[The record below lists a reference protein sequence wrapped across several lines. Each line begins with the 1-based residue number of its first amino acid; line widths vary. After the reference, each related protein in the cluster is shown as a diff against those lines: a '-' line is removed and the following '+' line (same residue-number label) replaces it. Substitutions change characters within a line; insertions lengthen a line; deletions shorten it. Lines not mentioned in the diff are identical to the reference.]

1 MLDKVLAALA
11 FATLVGFLAILLLW
25 VPRLD
30 LGLVI
35 GATVLLAFVDLFVFR
50 PPLKSA
56 DPRK

>member
-1 MLDKVLAALA
+1 MTDKFLAALA
-11 FATLVGFLAILLLW
+11 FAMLVGFLAILLLW

-35 GATVLLAFVDLFVFR
+35 GATVILAFVDLFVFR
-50 PPLKSA
+50 PSLSSA

>member
-1 MLDKVLAALA
+1 MFDKILAAFA
-11 FATLVGFLAILLLW
+11 FATLVGFLGILLLW

-35 GATVLLAFVDLFVFR
+35 GATVLLAFIDLFLLR
-50 PPLKSA
+50 PQLKSA

>member
-1 MLDKVLAALA
+1 MSDKILAALA
-11 FATLVGFLAILLLW
+11 FAMLVGFLAILLLW

-35 GATVLLAFVDLFVFR
+35 GATVLLAFVDMFILS
-50 PPLKSA
+50 PQLKSA